1 MPFIAVDREENRRK
15 IEELLAENP
24 ELQAESDEF
33 HKDYEFRKKLVLAR
47 REAGLTQK
55 EIEAKT
61 GLAQKAISRL
71 ENDMDTSPSIKTLR
85 RYLNALGY
93 ELDIRKAATEQ

>member
-15 IEELLAENP
+15 IQELLAENP
-24 ELQAESDEF
+24 ELQEELDNFNRE
-33 HKDYEFRKKLVLAR
+33 YEFRKKLVLAR

-61 GLAQKAISRL
+61 GLAQRVISRI
-71 ENDMDTSPSIKTLR
+71 EKSTETSPSVRTLR
-85 RYLNALGY
+85 KYLNAIGY
-93 ELDIRKAATEQ
+93 ELDIKRMAAE